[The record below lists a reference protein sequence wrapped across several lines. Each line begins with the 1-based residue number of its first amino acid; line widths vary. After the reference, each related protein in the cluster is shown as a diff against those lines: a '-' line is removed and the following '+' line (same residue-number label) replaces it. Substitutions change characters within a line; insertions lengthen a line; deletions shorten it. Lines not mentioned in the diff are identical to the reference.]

1 MDTTSPAVFVN
12 GALLRR
18 YIGQKVRAVIQVIRS
33 DIGSVVGKSTD
44 DQQIVVKG
52 SPQPPLT
59 AYLEV
64 IGIAESD
71 NTICADVWT
80 NFGDSFD
87 AQNYNELCKLANAG
101 AMTEVQM
108 EMEIETNS
116 SLQESVPKPQVIYR
130 CKKCRRIVAVEENV
144 VPHEPG
150 KGEECFAWKKR
161 SGNPEHVQCS
171 SIFVEP
177 MKWMQTIH
185 DGLVEE
191 KLLCFGC
198 NGRLGYFNWSGMQ
211 CSCGAWVNPA
221 FQLNKS
227 RIDECKSEP
236 NPNLKTETG

>member
-1 MDTTSPAVFVN
+1 
-12 GALLRR
+12 
-18 YIGQKVRAVIQVIRS
+18 
-33 DIGSVVGKSTD
+33 
-44 DQQIVVKG
+44 
-52 SPQPPLT
+52 
-59 AYLEV
+59 
-64 IGIAESD
+64 
-71 NTICADVWT
+71 
-80 NFGDSFD
+80 
-87 AQNYNELCKLANAG
+87 
-101 AMTEVQM
+101 MTEVQM
-108 EMEIETNS
+108 EMEVETNS
-116 SLQESVPKPQVIYR
+116 SLQESAVPKPQVIYR

-144 VPHEPG
+144 VQHEPG

-161 SGNPEHVQCS
+161 SGNPEQVQCS

-227 RIDECKSEP
+227 RIDECKSESNLP